1 MPPLSRFDT
10 VPSIRSWW
18 SDSNPPGATIS
29 IHAAAKPLMRYLY
42 HRQARELV
50 RTNQG
55 ISLSQEVVETFA
67 SYLTHKYVSH
77 ETKALVLRNLAAK
90 SDSKVASDAP
100 VIAKVLCGEDNI
112 FSDLLRSPNIE
123 VKNSAYELLINLAH
137 NRSAW
142 IVCLPWTPCTPFVN
156 VLGEQETCAFALY
169 AIFQICKSRAGAE
182 AIVVAQALKRIV
194 DLDLIQSPDSNIR
207 ACILATVD
215 HLSQHESISPA
226 ILEVDSWPQLV
237 ALAKDSYC
245 GYVSPPPG
253 LEIIRQGRQVHRQ
266 LEKALQV
273 EEEKAK
279 TDFRV
284 KLLLLDSGDS
294 GKSTIIKQMRLIH
307 RPFSMQEV
315 ESYRQVIFDNLTRG
329 LNDLLDALLDMDLEV
344 PPAYTHV
351 YPKDDPQ
358 GRGGYVQGWA
368 PGECGGMNRIGDGLD
383 EKGAKPDDLP
393 TDVER
398 IKNAP
403 SLCDREPFPLKYL
416 GPLQRLWDEEVV
428 RVAWARGNETVL
440 PENLQ
445 YFFSDLLRLFDPVYV
460 PTAQDILRTR
470 ERMTGITETAFKH
483 EMYEVLMIDVG
494 AQSSDIRKW
503 IHYFQDVTS
512 ILYFVS
518 LSGYDQCLVY
528 DPNVTQMQDTMTM
541 WDSICNSQWFKYT
554 SIMLLLTKDDIFQKK
569 IKTSEIRTF
578 FPDFVGESGNAAQG
592 RNYFKKRFRHLAQKN
607 GGSKDREIYIHVTTT
622 DTDTD
627 VLGMLMYNIQT
638 IIIRSNLKISRLI

>member
-1 MPPLSRFDT
+1 MPPLSRFET
-10 VPSIRSWW
+10 VPSIHSWW

-50 RTNQG
+50 RMNKG
-55 ISLSQEVVETFA
+55 ISLSREVVETFA
-67 SYLTHKYVSH
+67 SYLTHKHVSH
-77 ETKALVLRNLAAK
+77 ETKALVLHELATK
-90 SDSKVASDAP
+90 SDSEVASDAP
-100 VIAKVLCGEDNI
+100 VI
-112 FSDLLRSPNIE
+112 

-142 IVCLPWTPCTPFVN
+142 IACLPWTPCTPFVDL
-156 VLGEQETCAFALY
+156 LGEQETCVFALY
-169 AIFQICKSRAGAE
+169 AIYRICKSRAGAE

-215 HLSQHESISPA
+215 QLSQNESISPA
-226 ILEVDSWPQLV
+226 VLEVDSWPQLV

-253 LEIIRQGRQVHRQ
+253 LGRARHVHRQ
-266 LEKALQV
+266 LEKVL

-279 TDFRV
+279 MDFRV

-294 GKSTIIKQMRLIH
+294 GKSTIVKQMRLIH

-329 LNDLLDALLDMDLEV
+329 LNDLLDALLDMDLEL
-344 PPAYTHV
+344 PPTYTHV
-351 YPKDDPQ
+351 YPMDDPR

-368 PGECGGMNRIGDGLD
+368 PGECGGMNRIGDGQD
-383 EKGAKPDDLP
+383 EKGAKPDDLQ
-393 TDVER
+393 TDVEL
-398 IKNAP
+398 IKSAP
-403 SLCDREPFPLKYL
+403 ILCDGEPFPLKYL
-416 GPLQRLWDEEVV
+416 GPLQRLWNEEVV
-428 RVAWARGNETVL
+428 RVAWSRGNETML

-445 YFFSDLLRLFDPVYV
+445 YFFSDLFRLFDPVYV
-460 PTAQDILRTR
+460 PTAQDILHTR
-470 ERMTGITETAFKH
+470 ERTTGITETAFKH
-483 EMYEVLMIDVG
+483 EIYEVLMIDVG
-494 AQSSDIRKW
+494 AQSSDRRKW
-503 IHYFQDVTS
+503 IHCFQDVTS
-512 ILYFVS
+512 ILFFAS
-518 LSGYDQCLVY
+518 LSGYDQCLIY
-528 DPNVTQMQDTMTM
+528 DSNVTQMQDAMTM
-541 WDSICNSQWFKYT
+541 WDSICNSQWFKHT
-554 SIMLLLTKDDIFQKK
+554 SLMLLLTKDDIFQKK

-592 RNYFKKRFRHLAQKN
+592 RDYFKKRFGRLAQKN
-607 GGSKDREIYIHVTTT
+607 GGSKNREIYVHVMTT

-627 VLGMLMYNIQT
+627 VLGLLMYGIQS
-638 IIIRSNLKISRLI
+638 IITRSNLKISRLI